1 MKLTAKYKNGTL
13 LLEHPISPTSETVHI
28 EIPDE
33 ELRSGDDVEVER
45 SNHYSELV
53 DWQKKV
59 QELLKTPA
67 SELPTDDLTDE
78 QRGRWEAFELRSEY
92 RRLHGRAD

>member
-13 LLEHPISPTSETVHI
+13 LLDHPINPTSETVHI

-33 ELRSGDDVEVER
+33 ELRSVDDAEVE
-45 SNHYSELV
+45 SNNHHSEPL

-59 QELLKTPA
+59 QELMKTPA
-67 SELPTDDLTDE
+67 SELPKDDLSDE
-78 QRGRWEAFELRSEY
+78 ERERLKAFELRSEY
-92 RRLHGRAD
+92 RRKHGRAD